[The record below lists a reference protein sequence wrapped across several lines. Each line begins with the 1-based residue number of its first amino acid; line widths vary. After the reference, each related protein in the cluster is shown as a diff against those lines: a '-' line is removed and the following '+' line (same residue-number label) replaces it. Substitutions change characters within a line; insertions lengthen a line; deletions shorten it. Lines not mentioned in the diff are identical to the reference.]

1 MLLGEKERKLKENLQ
16 FFMISLKLQDIE
28 MFLWY
33 IFSRFVNPWF
43 IAVYIFFYTR
53 YCLVRFISVIL
64 IKKCFLFLYS
74 ASFTYGRWSW
84 YTPPH
89 SFYFA
94 EIMNVAIWRNISHS
108 NRYVLWILICLLF
121 LKMHYFFVNSRGFT
135 KKIGLR
141 ISCLFTIFPN
151 LFYLFAGVQNQVHW
165 ARVRRVHGGLRLSAT
180 GCTYEPTVSL
190 CSRWPIARN
199 SQFRGHQE
207 GNNDF
212 WLDWLS
218 TNHKSPKFKKVLQK
232 GR

>member
-1 MLLGEKERKLKENLQ
+1 MIHSSLHIFLYSLLLSK
-16 FFMISLKLQDIE
+16 I
-28 MFLWY
+28 Y
-33 IFSRFVNPWF
+33 FSN
-43 IAVYIFFYTR
+43 
-53 YCLVRFISVIL
+53 SD
-64 IKKCFLFLYS
+64 KKCFLFPYS

-151 LFYLFAGVQNQVHW
+151 LLYLFAGVQNQVHW

-218 TNHKSPKFKKVLQK
+218 TNHNSPKFKKVLQK

>member
-16 FFMISLKLQDIE
+16 FFRISLKLQDIE

-43 IAVYIFFYTR
+43 IAVYIFFYT
-53 YCLVRFISVIL
+53 LVRFISVIL

-121 LKMHYFFVNSRGFT
+121 LKKFNFT
-135 KKIGLR
+135 KKKKFVKL
-141 ISCLFTIFPN
+141 
-151 LFYLFAGVQNQVHW
+151 
-165 ARVRRVHGGLRLSAT
+165 
-180 GCTYEPTVSL
+180 VS
-190 CSRWPIARN
+190 R
-199 SQFRGHQE
+199 
-207 GNNDF
+207 
-212 WLDWLS
+212 
-218 TNHKSPKFKKVLQK
+218 KK
-232 GR
+232 